1 MYIYIY
7 NKVKMTEITLS
18 EYTKFKI
25 LVDDSINKERNIRN
39 IKTEYMNKI
48 INYK

>member
-1 MYIYIY
+1 
-7 NKVKMTEITLS
+7 MTEITLS